1 MGGGNLK
8 IQASL
13 KTHSWLK
20 YILNLTVKLRQAF
33 RKSWL
38 WFVPSVSVSV
48 TTSLLSSSGPP
59 LLCKNSCSYQR
70 SYFRGIITL
79 CMLHCV
85 VEPKQKVQ
93 TVRHGDIFNGI
104 SFPFASSCWRS
115 LVQIREKTGWWCC
128 PGKRGRRVRGIGLF
142 FSILHVNFRLVQ
154 SLLQVRANV
163 RTVFILYC

>member
-1 MGGGNLK
+1 MGGSNLK

-13 KTHSWLK
+13 QTHSWLT
-20 YILNLTVKLRQAF
+20 YILNLTVNLRQAF

-38 WFVPSVSVSV
+38 WFVPFGICLGV
-48 TTSLLSSSGPP
+48 TTS

-70 SYFRGIITL
+70 SYFRGIISL

-142 FSILHVNFRLVQ
+142 FSILHVNVRLVQ